1 MLKASVQF
9 DRRSTAYKK
18 PKRPRDQKT
27 SSVNPLHPAQPLPRT
42 HTHPSAE
49 SLILAPAVARRPLD
63 GGFNLRTYHGSR
75 RAAAADIRGPWP
87 WPWPPGSRAVSR
99 RSSRTRGARWRRDRD
114 DTGPPVVRGG
124 GWGMQR
130 GGRRRGV
137 RFILPQTCHA
147 LRKR

>member
-42 HTHPSAE
+42 HTHP
-49 SLILAPAVARRPLD
+49 
-63 GGFNLRTYHGSR
+63 R

-99 RSSRTRGARWRRDRD
+99 RSSRTRGAR
-114 DTGPPVVRGG
+114 
-124 GWGMQR
+124 
-130 GGRRRGV
+130 
-137 RFILPQTCHA
+137 
-147 LRKR
+147 